1 MPFPVIDRNRYW
13 AYAGGIS
20 GLIVNQIVFRCSTL
34 TTTTFS
40 QLTYVI
46 AYSEMCSLSWLLT
59 FLQMHTHH
67 TANKYLKSTYL
78 MSIVT

>member
-13 AYAGGIS
+13 AYAGGITS
-20 GLIVNQIVFRCSTL
+20 LIVLSIKFSSSTRI
-34 TTTTFS
+34 TTTFS
-40 QLTYVI
+40 QLTSVI